1 MRKIKHGKM
10 SGGCSDSCCLK
21 LEGVSVHIQ
30 GEDILEDVSFHLHC
44 GEITALIG
52 PNGAGKS
59 TLFRS
64 VLGQLSYQGNIT
76 FSPAGGPA
84 IRLADG
90 TVMGG
95 TRPLIGY
102 VPQSPSFDRGD
113 PISVLDFFTAA
124 LVLGYGLFFAS
135 RGTVLAVGVLM
146 VLLAAIQALYQP
158 SVQASI
164 PALAS
169 EEHLPAANGVV
180 AQVQALANLLG
191 PILGGMLYGW
201 VGLLP
206 MVAVGGA
213 CFFCS
218 AVMELFLRIP
228 FQRRTLAGPPLAAL
242 WRDLRDAGR
251 FLTREQPGL
260 LRVLALVALLNLFLS
275 ALLVVGL
282 PYLVKISLGLSS
294 LHYSFAEAAL
304 SLGSIVGGLL
314 SGLVLRGADI
324 RRAWRFLLGT
334 SLLLLPMALALALGI
349 PSLAAYGVILVS
361 VLLGMACA
369 MLFTVSAQT
378 YLQRATPPH
387 LLGKVASFVAAIST
401 CAMPLGQ
408 ALYGLLFD
416 ALQAHVWVVVALGMG
431 ASLLVTFSSVRA
443 LGRLP
448 ALDEAPSGGYTE
460 QSLDS

>member
-1 MRKIKHGKM
+1 M
-10 SGGCSDSCCLK
+10 
-21 LEGVSVHIQ
+21 
-30 GEDILEDVSFHLHC
+30 
-44 GEITALIG
+44 
-52 PNGAGKS
+52 
-59 TLFRS
+59 
-64 VLGQLSYQGNIT
+64 
-76 FSPAGGPA
+76 
-84 IRLADG
+84 
-90 TVMGG
+90 
-95 TRPLIGY
+95 
-102 VPQSPSFDRGD
+102 
-113 PISVLDFFTAA
+113 
-124 LVLGYGLFFAS
+124 
-135 RGTVLAVGVLM
+135 
-146 VLLAAIQALYQP
+146 
-158 SVQASI
+158 
-164 PALAS
+164 
-169 EEHLPAANGVV
+169 
-180 AQVQALANLLG
+180 
-191 PILGGMLYGW
+191 
-201 VGLLP
+201 
-206 MVAVGGA
+206 
-213 CFFCS
+213 
-218 AVMELFLRIP
+218 
-228 FQRRTLAGPPLAAL
+228 
-242 WRDLRDAGR
+242 
-251 FLTREQPGL
+251 LTREQPGL

>member
-1 MRKIKHGKM
+1 MR
-10 SGGCSDSCCLK
+10 SDRLFSR
-21 LEGVSVHIQ
+21 
-30 GEDILEDVSFHLHC
+30 DF
-44 GEITALIG
+44 
-52 PNGAGKS
+52 
-59 TLFRS
+59 TLMI
-64 VLGQLSYQGNIT
+64 LGQIISLFGNAILRFALSLYVLDTTGSAAAFGGILAVSMVST
-76 FSPAGGPA
+76 ILCSPLGGV
-84 IRLADG
+84 LAD
-90 TVMGG
+90 
-95 TRPLIGY
+95 R
-102 VPQSPSFDRGD
+102 VPRQRIMWG
-113 PISVLDFFTAA
+113 LDFFTAA

-282 PYLVKISLGLSS
+282 PYLENQPGPVLPALQLCRGRPQTGLHRGRASLWAGAPRRGYPPGLAVSAGHLPAAAPHGPGSGAGNSVPGRLWSHPGLCFAGHGLRHAVYRLRPDLSS
-294 LHYSFAEAAL
+294 AGHAAPPA
-304 SLGSIVGGLL
+304 GQGGLL
-314 SGLVLRGADI
+314 CGSYFHLCHASWAGLVRPA
-324 RRAWRFLLGT
+324 
-334 SLLLLPMALALALGI
+334 
-349 PSLAAYGVILVS
+349 
-361 VLLGMACA
+361 
-369 MLFTVSAQT
+369 
-378 YLQRATPPH
+378 
-387 LLGKVASFVAAIST
+387 
-401 CAMPLGQ
+401 
-408 ALYGLLFD
+408 
-416 ALQAHVWVVVALGMG
+416 
-431 ASLLVTFSSVRA
+431 VRC
-443 LGRLP
+443 
-448 ALDEAPSGGYTE
+448 PSGPRLGGCGAGHGG
-460 QSLDS
+460 QPAGDLFLRPGPGPPPRP

>member
-1 MRKIKHGKM
+1 MRSDRLFSRDFTLMVAGQIISLFGNAILRFAL
-10 SGGCSDSCCLK
+10 SLYVLDTTGSAAVFGGILAVSMVPTILCSPLG
-21 LEGVSVHIQ
+21 GV
-30 GEDILEDVSFHLHC
+30 
-44 GEITALIG
+44 
-52 PNGAGKS
+52 
-59 TLFRS
+59 
-64 VLGQLSYQGNIT
+64 
-76 FSPAGGPA
+76 
-84 IRLADG
+84 LAD
-90 TVMGG
+90 
-95 TRPLIGY
+95 R
-102 VPQSPSFDRGD
+102 VPRQRIMWG
-113 PISVLDFFTAA
+113 LDFFTAA

-228 FQRRTLAGPPLAAL
+228 FQRRTLAGPPLVAL

-260 LRVLALVALLNLFLS
+260 LRVLALVALLNLF
-275 ALLVVGL
+275 
-282 PYLVKISLGLSS
+282 LSS

>member
-1 MRKIKHGKM
+1 MKDFWYYVPTRVNFGPSCFQYLVDTIHQWGTKPLIVYGGGSIKRNGAYDAVVSRLKEAGIPYAEM
-10 SGGCSDSCCLK
+10 GGVAPNPRYESV
-21 LEGVSVHIQ
+21 LEGNRICR
-30 GEDILEDVSFHLHC
+30 EEKCDILLPIGGASAIDCAKSIAATVNYD
-44 GEITALIG
+44 GEPWDIISKKV
-52 PNGAGKS
+52 PVGK
-59 TLFRS
+59 
-64 VLGQLSYQGNIT
+64 
-76 FSPAGGPA
+76 
-84 IRLADG
+84 
-90 TVMGG
+90 
-95 TRPLIGY
+95 
-102 VPQSPSFDRGD
+102 
-113 PISVLDFFTAA
+113 
-124 LVLGYGLFFAS
+124 
-135 RGTVLAVGVLM
+135 
-146 VLLAAIQALYQP
+146 
-158 SVQASI
+158 
-164 PALAS
+164 
-169 EEHLPAANGVV
+169 
-180 AQVQALANLLG
+180 
-191 PILGGMLYGW
+191 
-201 VGLLP
+201 LLP
-206 MVAVGGA
+206 
-213 CFFCS
+213 
-218 AVMELFLRIP
+218 II
-228 FQRRTLAGPPLAAL
+228 AGPPLAAL

>member
-1 MRKIKHGKM
+1 MRSDRLFSRDFTLMVAGQIISLFGNAILRFAL
-10 SGGCSDSCCLK
+10 SLYVLDTTGSAAVFGGILAVSMVPTILCSPLG
-21 LEGVSVHIQ
+21 GV
-30 GEDILEDVSFHLHC
+30 
-44 GEITALIG
+44 
-52 PNGAGKS
+52 
-59 TLFRS
+59 
-64 VLGQLSYQGNIT
+64 
-76 FSPAGGPA
+76 
-84 IRLADG
+84 LAD
-90 TVMGG
+90 
-95 TRPLIGY
+95 R
-102 VPQSPSFDRGD
+102 VPRQRIMWG
-113 PISVLDFFTAA
+113 LDFFTAA

-228 FQRRTLAGPPLAAL
+228 FQRRTLAGP
-242 WRDLRDAGR
+242 
-251 FLTREQPGL
+251 
-260 LRVLALVALLNLFLS
+260 
-275 ALLVVGL
+275 LVVGL

>member
-1 MRKIKHGKM
+1 MRSDRLFSRDFTLMVAGQIISLFGNAILRFAL
-10 SGGCSDSCCLK
+10 SLYVLDTTGSAAVFGGILAVSMVPTILCSPLG
-21 LEGVSVHIQ
+21 GV
-30 GEDILEDVSFHLHC
+30 
-44 GEITALIG
+44 
-52 PNGAGKS
+52 
-59 TLFRS
+59 
-64 VLGQLSYQGNIT
+64 
-76 FSPAGGPA
+76 
-84 IRLADG
+84 LAD
-90 TVMGG
+90 
-95 TRPLIGY
+95 R
-102 VPQSPSFDRGD
+102 VPRQRIMWG
-113 PISVLDFFTAA
+113 LDFFTAA

-324 RRAWRFLLGT
+324 RRAWRFLL
-334 SLLLLPMALALALGI
+334 
-349 PSLAAYGVILVS
+349 AAYGVILVS